1 MAELEGPEY
10 GRDDPENIAEWRRM
24 DMMYWIAGKLGYRP
38 RKQLTK
44 RMLNSAICY
53 IAGEYVRKPAD
64 LNEVSHKDLR
74 DRLATECGFAYIQTD
89 DWHAKQDRSA
99 DYSPANPPQDRAYR
113 RPELGALVLTIDDTI
128 DSRPHAVEGML

>member
-24 DMMYWIAGKLGYRP
+24 DMMYWIAGKLGYKP

-53 IAGEYVRKPAD
+53 IDGEYVRKPAD
-64 LNEVSHKDLR
+64 LDEESHFDLR
-74 DRLATECGFAYIQTD
+74 NRLASECGFAYIQTN
-89 DWHAKQDRSA
+89 DWKHKQDRSSQTPGE
-99 DYSPANPPQDRAYR
+99 DPPQARPYR
-113 RPELGALVLTIDDTI
+113 RAELGALVLTLDDTI

>member
-10 GRDDPENIAEWRRM
+10 GRDDIENIAEWRRM

-38 RKQLTK
+38 RTQLTK

-53 IAGEYVRKPAD
+53 IDGEYVRKPAD
-64 LNEVSHKDLR
+64 LDEVPHKDLR
-74 DRLATECGFAYIQTD
+74 GRLAAECGFAYIQTG
-89 DWHAKQDRSA
+89 DWHAKQARSA
-99 DYSPANPPQDRAYR
+99 DDSPADPPQARAYR
-113 RPELGALVLTIDDTI
+113 RPELAALVLTVDGTI